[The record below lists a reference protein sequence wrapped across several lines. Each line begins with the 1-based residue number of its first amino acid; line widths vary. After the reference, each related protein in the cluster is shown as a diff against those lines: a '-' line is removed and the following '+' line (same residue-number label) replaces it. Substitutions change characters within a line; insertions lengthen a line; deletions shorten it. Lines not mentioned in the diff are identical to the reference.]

1 MACTYEVWTDQ
12 LNCLIQRIASFKS
25 LLHSAQVSYSPVM
38 LHDIGAESA
47 VNLNDNKLTQTAPH
61 EFRDNNDVASRR
73 TTVSGKAHRFQVVIN
88 DTCMYTSVQYC
99 RAYVIFNAGN
109 SEAWNIA
116 WGEDANQEGQAKREM
131 KLEIFWYQQ
140 CQLLYFTSRGP
151 LNPGPDRLPANTHY
165 TNHSTNQILASHA

>member
-61 EFRDNNDVASRR
+61 EFRDNNDVASPR

-88 DTCMYTSVQYC
+88 DTCMYTSGQNC
-99 RAYVIFNAGN
+99 SKRTW
-109 SEAWNIA
+109 SSM
-116 WGEDANQEGQAKREM
+116 QEILRLGISLEEKMLTRKGKRSGS
-131 KLEIFWYQQ
+131 WSWRYSGTSSVSS
-140 CQLLYFTSRGP
+140 CTSRGP